1 MKNEKIISYWAK
13 ALFLTQK
20 NKPEKEREKILEK
33 LTKILKKSK
42 KGYLLKKI
50 KERVERVFER
60 ENRAELILARNFDS
74 SYTAKIKKKLA
85 EYLEKDMETK
95 IKVDKDLIA
104 GFRAKTGNVLIR
116 ASFKDFLAD
125 LKTKITSS

>member
-20 NKPEKEREKILEK
+20 NKPEREKEKILEK

-42 KGYLLKKI
+42 KRYLLKKI
-50 KERVERVFER
+50 QERVERVFER
-60 ENRAELILARNFDS
+60 ENRAELILARNFDH
-74 SYTAKIKKKLA
+74 SYIAKIKKKLA

-104 GFRAKTGNVLIR
+104 GFRAKTGSVLIR